1 MSSSN
6 LVRVTFAKETTYGT
20 IPTAVYSTVVIQDL
34 TFTAVLAGT
43 GQDAIS
49 IEYTNTGTAGAET
62 VVVTGNAIVIDIQSG
77 TSTATQVK
85 AAFDGSAAAIALAA
99 CTISGTAGTAQTT
112 QGPTNLATGA
122 GGFSTSRFTSEA
134 LSGTPDTVESAQ
146 IRVDRLSSGQVV
158 TGLTVG
164 GAINFELAKE
174 AAIDSMLESA
184 LFNTFVSTAAVVVG
198 LTLDSTLKTITRA
211 AGSFVTE
218 GLVIGDIIVLSGGTA
233 NNNVEVV
240 VLDVTALVVTYQ
252 GPAGMTNDTPTGY
265 QLADKLEVG
274 INKQSFSMEK
284 TFLDLTTKAIN
295 YSGMIVSE
303 MELNVAYGELVTGS
317 FTFSGNGYEAVEAA
331 ADFNTYLREI
341 TDPATSN
348 SMNGSIDMPFLVTSA
363 DGTLGD
369 DDFCIQNISL
379 SLNNNLTPQ
388 NCIGLAAPQSYS
400 EGTAQ
405 IGVSLS
411 TYLKDAAWQLLGK
424 KLSQE
429 AFGLG
434 FIVKNTGGWYG
445 FYMPAVQVS
454 FDDPASG
461 GQNQDVI
468 LEMEGTAKVGV
479 NGEKSIYIYKLG

>member
-20 IPTAVYSTVVIQDL
+20 KPTAVQATVVIQDL
-34 TFTAVLAGT
+34 TYTSVLAGS
-43 GQDAIS
+43 GQNAIT
-49 IEYTNTGTAGAET
+49 IEYADTATAGLET
-62 VVVTGNAIVIDIQSG
+62 ISVTDKAILVGIQSG
-77 TSTATQVK
+77 ISDADQVK
-85 AAFDGSAAAIALAA
+85 AAIDGDAGALALVSVA
-99 CTISGTAGTAQTT
+99 VSGVGATAQTT
-112 QGPTNLATGA
+112 QGPTNLTLGA
-122 GGFSTSRFTSEA
+122 GEFSTSRFISEA

-174 AAIDSMLESA
+174 PAIDTMLESA
-184 LFNTFVSTAAVVVG
+184 LYNTFQASAPIVVG
-198 LTLDSTLKTITRA
+198 LTLDSVAKTLTRG
-211 AGSFVTE
+211 AGSFLSE
-218 GLVIGDIIVLSGGTA
+218 GIVVGDFITLQGVNAENVGPVI
-233 NNNVEVV
+233 
-240 VLDVTALVVTYQ
+240 VLDVVALVITYQ
-252 GPAGMTNDTPTGY
+252 GPDGMTNDTPTGY
-265 QLADKLEVG
+265 TLSDKLEVG
-274 INKQSFSMEK
+274 TTKQSFSMEK
-284 TFLDLTTKAIN
+284 AFLDLTNKAIN
-295 YSGMIVSE
+295 YNGMIVSE

-317 FTFSGNGYEAVEAA
+317 FTFSGNGYQAVEAA
-331 ADFNTYLREI
+331 ANFNTDGREI
-341 TDPATSN
+341 VDPATSN
-348 SMNGSIDMPFLVTSA
+348 SMNGSIDMPFLVSSA

-369 DDFCIQNISL
+369 DGFCLQNISL
-379 SLNNNLTPQ
+379 SLNNNLTPE
-388 NCIGLAAPQSYS
+388 NCIGSAAPEDYS

-411 TYLKDAAWQLLGK
+411 AYLKDASWQLLGR

-434 FIVKNTGGWYG
+434 FAVKNVDGWYG

-468 LEMEGTAKVGV
+468 LEMEGTAKVGA
-479 NGEKSIYIYKLG
+479 NGEKSIYIYKIG